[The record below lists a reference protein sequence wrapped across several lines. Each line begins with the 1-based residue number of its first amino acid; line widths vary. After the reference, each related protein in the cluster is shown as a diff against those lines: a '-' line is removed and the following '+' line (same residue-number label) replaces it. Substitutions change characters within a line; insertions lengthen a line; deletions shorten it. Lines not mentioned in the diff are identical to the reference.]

1 MAENPRR
8 SAGMLSEKGRFCL
21 RICGGSLKLGVG
33 WKGIRGL
40 GERGKSGLA
49 HHRMCGHHR
58 QIERLENLRWQDF
71 VSPGNRLISVHHN
84 VWCSTLYPTGIL
96 HC

>member
-8 SAGMLSEKGRFCL
+8 SRVMLSEKGRFCL

-40 GERGKSGLA
+40 GERG
-49 HHRMCGHHR
+49 
-58 QIERLENLRWQDF
+58 
-71 VSPGNRLISVHHN
+71 GNQ
-84 VWCSTLYPTGIL
+84 VWPTTG
-96 HC
+96 CVGTTEK